1 MIARTW
7 SRRATLSTSDAEVF
21 QALRYLECD
30 PEIAGATAQH
40 LAISVEPYRS
50 YYRIVQN
57 GEVVREQMSPQGV
70 SETLH
75 AELTILSFADFPDA
89 PLIHAAS
96 LRRDG
101 RRILL
106 VGPKGGGKTMLT
118 LHLIRAG
125 YEIEG
130 DENVFVTPEGVVAR
144 PRALRVKE
152 SAASFLP
159 HLAEALSAA
168 GYYQNVP
175 GLRIYNLDP
184 RQAGAPLWRIEQGP
198 VDAVVLIRPNHGGF
212 SSLRP
217 VSSLNLVREVMA
229 ECGLP
234 ETGRAAAVGAIA
246 KVIGNAKGFD
256 LSLGDL
262 DGRGGVHRR
271 AFIRKL
277 LELLREGRTG
287 RKYAQNWLQ
296 SP

>member
-1 MIARTW
+1 M
-7 SRRATLSTSDAEVF
+7 
-21 QALRYLECD
+21 
-30 PEIAGATAQH
+30 
-40 LAISVEPYRS
+40 
-50 YYRIVQN
+50 
-57 GEVVREQMSPQGV
+57 REQLTPQGV

-75 AELTILSFADFPDA
+75 AELTLLSLGDFPNA

-96 LRRDG
+96 LRREG

-125 YEIEG
+125 YEVEG
-130 DENVFVTPEGVVAR
+130 DENVFVMSDGVVVR

-168 GYYQNVP
+168 GYYQNAP

-184 RQAGAPLWRIEQGP
+184 RQAGASFWRIEQGR
-198 VDAVVLIRPNHGGF
+198 VDAAVLIRPNHGGF

-234 ETGRAAAVGAIA
+234 QTGRAAAVAAIA

-262 DGRGGVHRR
+262 AGALACIDRVCE
-271 AFIRKL
+271 
-277 LELLREGRTG
+277 ELD
-287 RKYAQNWLQ
+287 
-296 SP
+296 

>member
-1 MIARTW
+1 MTARTW
-7 SRRATLSTSDAEVF
+7 GRRATLSTRDPAVY

-30 PEIAGATAQH
+30 PEIEGEPSQH
-40 LAISVEPYRS
+40 LAFSVEPYRS
-50 YYRIVQN
+50 YYRILQD
-57 GEVVREQMSPQGV
+57 GEVVREQITPQGV

-75 AELTILSFADFPDA
+75 AELTILSLGDFPDA

-96 LRRDG
+96 LRRGG

-118 LHLIRAG
+118 LHLIRDG

-130 DENVFVTPEGVVAR
+130 DENVFVTSDGVVAR

-152 SAASFLP
+152 LAVSFLP
-159 HLAEALSAA
+159 HLAEALNTA
-168 GYYQNVP
+168 GYYQNAP

-184 RQAGAPLWRIEQGP
+184 RRAGAPFWRIERGR
-198 VDAVVLIRPNHGGF
+198 VDAAVLIRPNHGGF
-212 SSLRP
+212 SSLRH

-234 ETGRAAAVGAIA
+234 ATGRAAAVGAIA

-262 DGRGGVHRR
+262 GAAVDCIDHVC
-271 AFIRKL
+271 
-277 LELLREGRTG
+277 REIG
-287 RKYAQNWLQ
+287 
-296 SP
+296 